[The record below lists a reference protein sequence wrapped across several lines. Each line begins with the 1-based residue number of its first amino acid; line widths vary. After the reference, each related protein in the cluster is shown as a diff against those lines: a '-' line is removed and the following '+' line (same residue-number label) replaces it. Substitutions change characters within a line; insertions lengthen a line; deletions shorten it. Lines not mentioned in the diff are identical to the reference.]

1 MDATSAPCLSY
12 VHLGSGM
19 EPNGEARGR
28 RNWHADKA
36 LRINTD
42 RGTILCGGCG
52 TLTVELIS
60 A

>member
-1 MDATSAPCLSY
+1 
-12 VHLGSGM
+12 M